1 MVTSDADTGRSKK
14 IQYPSRDINNERL
27 KLASKIGPSI
37 IPITTG
43 PTGSWQHG
51 KEDLSTQ
58 KRTLPVNQRLRL
70 AEQKSQ

>member
-14 IQYPSRDINNERL
+14 IQYPSRDNNNERL

-43 PTGSWQHG
+43 ANG
-51 KEDLSTQ
+51 
-58 KRTLPVNQRLRL
+58 
-70 AEQKSQ
+70 

>member
-1 MVTSDADTGRSKK
+1 MVTSDADTGRSRK

-43 PTGSWQHG
+43 ANG
-51 KEDLSTQ
+51 
-58 KRTLPVNQRLRL
+58 
-70 AEQKSQ
+70 